1 MITPN
6 ENNIHAEPVA
16 PTIGFVK
23 RAGDTGG
30 RTADHAAW
38 LQDMEERKAR
48 AAALEAKRQ
57 ANKPQEIKVELSDVD
72 AALEA
77 LSAAADDFDATHL
90 KPNLPLIESKRIV
103 AELTARLAEEQA
115 KLDAIERKGDSI
127 QRLTHSVRQAES
139 QLQNLVSKA
148 EAEEISRLA
157 KEHYG
162 RPIPHSK
169 ISSEMKREFALHATV
184 IAFKTFYIPRS
195 IVHPGQIPSVELLQ
209 SQLQLVGSKLAALRE
224 RLETLKVP

>member
-1 MITPN
+1 MSD
-6 ENNIHAEPVA
+6 ERGR
-16 PTIGFVK
+16 PT
-23 RAGDTGG
+23 
-30 RTADHAAW
+30 
-38 LQDMEERKAR
+38 R
-48 AAALEAKRQ
+48 AARDHE
-57 ANKPQEIKVELSDVD
+57 NGIV
-72 AALEA
+72 
-77 LSAAADDFDATHL
+77 AADGAHDL
-90 KPNLPLIESKRIV
+90 RQPG
-103 AELTARLAEEQA
+103 
-115 KLDAIERKGDSI
+115 AIERKGDSI